1 MAATVGIDGV
11 GTFGPMLKEFY
22 QGPVAEQ
29 INNRVWMR
37 EYFQKKS
44 KGWSGKQ
51 MVVPIHIGR
60 NNGVGFQGEMP
71 GALPTAGQQQY
82 RDLRIN
88 SHSSYGRFQV
98 SGLAMDTASSAGV
111 GAFAGV
117 MSEEMDRLVRDISN
131 NENSVNI
138 FGGPTKG
145 LLCQRRANGQNTGG
159 AQTAAGVNVSAGV
172 VWQYQGDF
180 SYFDGS
186 RTGVPVAAGTPAS
199 WVRVEL
205 VDLNTYDLIPVLINA
220 TGLPAANPNIFVSAF
235 SADRTDPTVT
245 LTIGVDTAGA
255 CTFTTLNVGAQ
266 CAIALRLHSD
276 QAVDSVGVGAP
287 FGQNPST
294 WGNGV
299 PLSAETVLGAQNIV
313 ANQPRGL
320 FENLASQTHF
330 GVARND
336 TAATGVDLD
345 QRILKST
352 IVTHDVGTGDRNNA
366 GADLSLERL
375 QYMMDIMMQDA
386 GVDADVMVMN
396 ALMRHR
402 YTVQL
407 TGVIGTSGAA
417 GTQGISNVSVDGS
430 SGKLMDNQQNLA
442 YGGVKFQYDRQ
453 FPVSTIGLL
462 HSSDWLLAELAT
474 GQFADEDGNI
484 LFRVQGQDAYE
495 GFWKHRYNICCK
507 RPNAQVILTGIT
519 PT

>member
-1 MAATVGIDGV
+1 MPATVGINGV

-44 KGWSGKQ
+44 TGWSGKQ
-51 MVVPIHIGR
+51 MVIPIHIGR

-82 RDLRIN
+82 ADLRIN

-98 SGLAMDTASSAGV
+98 SGLAMDTASKAGV

-117 MSEEMDRLVRDISN
+117 MNEEMDRLVRDVSN
-131 NENSVNI
+131 NENAINI

-145 LLCQRRANGQNTGG
+145 FLNQRQAGTATPAA
-159 AQTAAGVNVSAGV
+159 AQLRGNLATFSVAQ

-180 SYFDGS
+180 SYFDGT
-186 RTGVPVAAGTPAS
+186 RTGVAVAAATIDT
-199 WVRVEL
+199 WVKVEL
-205 VDLNTYDLIPVLINA
+205 VNLDTYELVAWPGGNNNVMV
-220 TGLPAANPNIFVSAF
+220 TAF
-235 SADRTDPTVT
+235 SADRTNPTVT
-245 LTIGVDTAGA
+245 LRYGDDSAGA
-255 CTFTTLNVGAQ
+255 QNFDLTTVANQA
-266 CAIALRLHSD
+266 AIGLRI
-276 QAVDSVGVGAP
+276 AGTRATDSAAAD
-287 FGQNPST
+287 FGQVPTT
-294 WGNGV
+294 WGDGV
-299 PLSAETVLGAQNIV
+299 AGSAATLLGAQNIID
-313 ANQPRGL
+313 NQPRGL
-320 FENLASQTHF
+320 FENLASQNHF
-330 GVARND
+330 GND
-336 TAATGVDLD
+336 RTTATGGAAA
-345 QRILKST
+345 ILQST
-352 IVTHDVGTGDRNNA
+352 IVTHDVGNGDRTNA

-407 TGVIGTSGAA
+407 TGVLGATGASG
-417 GTQGISNVSVDGS
+417 GYSNVSVDGS

-474 GQFADEDGNI
+474 GQFADEDGNV
-484 LFRVQGQDAYE
+484 LFRVAGQDAYE